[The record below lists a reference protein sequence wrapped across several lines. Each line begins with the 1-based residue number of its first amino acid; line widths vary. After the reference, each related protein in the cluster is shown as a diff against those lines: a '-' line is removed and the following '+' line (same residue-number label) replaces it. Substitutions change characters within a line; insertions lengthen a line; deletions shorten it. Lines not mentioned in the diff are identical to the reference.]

1 MKLSN
6 NFNFKAKNTWLIF
19 AFILVILIL
28 WNTNALF
35 DSLSLQERS
44 KMELWAMAQKEY
56 IKNPSLSNL
65 TFEVLQR
72 SGTNPI
78 IQVDEFDKIIEIRN
92 IDWDNKKQDSIQ
104 LYNLLYEI
112 KKENDPIIIKYK
124 NDQGELVINQKL
136 YYGNSSIL
144 KKLRY
149 YPLALLLIIF
159 LFGSVLY
166 FVLKTSR
173 VAEQNRLW
181 TAMAKE
187 TAHQLGTPL
196 SSMMGWI
203 SLLKEKESLPIKEI
217 EKDIK
222 RLNLISERFSKVGS
236 IPNLE
241 SQEINSVIEQTTSY
255 LKKRSSE
262 HILFEIKLPQKEVI
276 LPFNSQLISWT
287 LENLIKNG
295 IDAMKGKGRLSVQM
309 IEQKSKVEIY
319 ICDSG
324 SGIKDELLPSI
335 FNPGFTTKERGWGL
349 GLSLAKRI
357 VEDFHNGK
365 IIVNKN
371 RQSQGTC
378 FQILLN
384 KSKIN

>member
-6 NFNFKAKNTWLIF
+6 NFNFNAKNTWLIF

-112 KKENDPIIIKYK
+112 KKENDPIIIKYE

-144 KKLRY
+144 KKLQY

-324 SGIKDELLPSI
+324 SGIKDELIPSI

-384 KSKIN
+384 KS

>member
-144 KKLRY
+144 KKLQY

-159 LFGSVLY
+159 LFGTVLY

-324 SGIKDELLPSI
+324 SGIKDELIPSI

-384 KSKIN
+384 KS

>member
-6 NFNFKAKNTWLIF
+6 NFNFNAKNTWLIF

-92 IDWDNKKQDSIQ
+92 INWDNKKQDSIQ

-112 KKENDPIIIKYK
+112 KKENDPIIIQYK

-144 KKLRY
+144 KKLQY

-159 LFGSVLY
+159 LFGTVLY

-384 KSKIN
+384 KP

>member
-144 KKLRY
+144 KKLQY

-196 SSMMGWI
+196 SSMMGWV

-241 SQEINSVIEQTTSY
+241 SQEINSVIEQTTTY

-262 HILFEIKLPQKEVI
+262 HILFEIKIPQKEVI

-324 SGIKDELLPSI
+324 SGIKDELIPSI

-384 KSKIN
+384 KS

>member
-1 MKLSN
+1 MKLSS
-6 NFNFKAKNTWLIF
+6 NFNFNAKNTWLIF

-112 KKENDPIIIKYK
+112 KKENDPIIIQYK

-144 KKLRY
+144 KKLQY
-149 YPLALLLIIF
+149 YPLALLSIIF
-159 LFGSVLY
+159 LFGTVLY

-324 SGIKDELLPSI
+324 SGIKDELLQSI
-335 FNPGFTTKERGWGL
+335 FKPGFTTKERGWGL

-384 KSKIN
+384 KS

>member
-19 AFILVILIL
+19 AFILVVLIL

-112 KKENDPIIIKYK
+112 KKENDPIIIQYK

-144 KKLRY
+144 KKLQY

-159 LFGSVLY
+159 LFGTVLY

-262 HILFEIKLPQKEVI
+262 HILFEIKIPQKEVI

-384 KSKIN
+384 KS

>member
-144 KKLRY
+144 KKLQY

-159 LFGSVLY
+159 LF
-166 FVLKTSR
+166 
-173 VAEQNRLW
+173 
-181 TAMAKE
+181 
-187 TAHQLGTPL
+187 
-196 SSMMGWI
+196 
-203 SLLKEKESLPIKEI
+203 
-217 EKDIK
+217 
-222 RLNLISERFSKVGS
+222 
-236 IPNLE
+236 
-241 SQEINSVIEQTTSY
+241 
-255 LKKRSSE
+255 
-262 HILFEIKLPQKEVI
+262 
-276 LPFNSQLISWT
+276 
-287 LENLIKNG
+287 
-295 IDAMKGKGRLSVQM
+295 
-309 IEQKSKVEIY
+309 
-319 ICDSG
+319 
-324 SGIKDELLPSI
+324 
-335 FNPGFTTKERGWGL
+335 
-349 GLSLAKRI
+349 
-357 VEDFHNGK
+357 
-365 IIVNKN
+365 
-371 RQSQGTC
+371 
-378 FQILLN
+378 
-384 KSKIN
+384 

>member
-112 KKENDPIIIKYK
+112 KKENDPIIIQYK

-144 KKLRY
+144 KKLQY

-159 LFGSVLY
+159 LFGTVLY

-203 SLLKEKESLPIKEI
+203 SLLKEKDSLPIKEI

-262 HILFEIKLPQKEVI
+262 HILFEIKLPQKKVI

-295 IDAMKGKGRLSVQM
+295 IDAMKGKGRLSIQV
-309 IEQKSKVEIY
+309 IEQKSKVEIC

-384 KSKIN
+384 KS

>member
-112 KKENDPIIIKYK
+112 KKENDPIIIQYK

-144 KKLRY
+144 KKLQY

-181 TAMAKE
+181 AAMAKE

-222 RLNLISERFSKVGS
+222 RLNLISDRFSKVGS

-262 HILFEIKLPQKEVI
+262 HILFEIKLPQREVI

-371 RQSQGTC
+371 RQSLGTC
-378 FQILLN
+378 FQILLK
-384 KSKIN
+384 KS

>member
-112 KKENDPIIIKYK
+112 RKENDPIIIQYK

-144 KKLRY
+144 KKLQY

-159 LFGSVLY
+159 LFGTVLY

-203 SLLKEKESLPIKEI
+203 SLLEEKESLPIKEI

-222 RLNLISERFSKVGS
+222 RLNLISDRFSKVGS

-335 FNPGFTTKERGWGL
+335 FNPGFTTKKRGWGL

-365 IIVNKN
+365 ILVNKN

-378 FQILLN
+378 FQVLLN
-384 KSKIN
+384 KS

>member
-92 IDWDNKKQDSIQ
+92 IDWDNKKQDSTQ
-104 LYNLLYEI
+104 LYNLLNEI
-112 KKENDPIIIKYK
+112 RKENDPIIIQYK

-144 KKLRY
+144 KKLQY

-159 LFGSVLY
+159 LFGTVLY

-262 HILFEIKLPQKEVI
+262 HILFEIKLPQKKVI

-295 IDAMKGKGRLSVQM
+295 IDAMKGKGRLSIQM

-349 GLSLAKRI
+349 GLSLVKRI

-365 IIVNKN
+365 ILVNKN
-371 RQSQGTC
+371 KQSQGTC

-384 KSKIN
+384 KS

>member
-112 KKENDPIIIKYK
+112 KKENDPIIIQYK

-144 KKLRY
+144 KKLQY

-159 LFGSVLY
+159 LFGTVLY

-181 TAMAKE
+181 AAMAKE

-203 SLLKEKESLPIKEI
+203 SLLKEKESIPIKEI

-241 SQEINSVIEQTTSY
+241 PQEINSVIEQTTSY

-262 HILFEIKLPQKEVI
+262 HILFEIKLPQKKVI

-365 IIVNKN
+365 ILVNKN
-371 RQSQGTC
+371 KQSQGTC
-378 FQILLN
+378 FQVLLN
-384 KSKIN
+384 KS

>member
-112 KKENDPIIIKYK
+112 KKENDPIIIQYK

-144 KKLRY
+144 KKLQY

-159 LFGSVLY
+159 LLELY
-166 FVLKTSR
+166 F
-173 VAEQNRLW
+173 
-181 TAMAKE
+181 
-187 TAHQLGTPL
+187 
-196 SSMMGWI
+196 
-203 SLLKEKESLPIKEI
+203 
-217 EKDIK
+217 
-222 RLNLISERFSKVGS
+222 
-236 IPNLE
+236 
-241 SQEINSVIEQTTSY
+241 
-255 LKKRSSE
+255 
-262 HILFEIKLPQKEVI
+262 ILF
-276 LPFNSQLISWT
+276 
-287 LENLIKNG
+287 
-295 IDAMKGKGRLSVQM
+295 
-309 IEQKSKVEIY
+309 
-319 ICDSG
+319 
-324 SGIKDELLPSI
+324 
-335 FNPGFTTKERGWGL
+335 
-349 GLSLAKRI
+349 
-357 VEDFHNGK
+357 
-365 IIVNKN
+365 
-371 RQSQGTC
+371 
-378 FQILLN
+378 
-384 KSKIN
+384 

>member
-1 MKLSN
+1 MKLSK

-35 DSLSLQERS
+35 KSLSLQERS
-44 KMELWAMAQKEY
+44 KMKLWAMAQKEY

-92 IDWDNKKQDSIQ
+92 IDWDNKKEDSIK
-104 LYNLLYEI
+104 LYNILSQI
-112 KKENDPIIIKYK
+112 KKENDPITIQYENEK
-124 NDQGELVINQKL
+124 GELIINKKL

-144 KKLRY
+144 KKLQY

-159 LFGSVLY
+159 LFGTVLY

-173 VAEQNRLW
+173 IAEQNRLW
-181 TAMAKE
+181 AAMAKE

-217 EKDIK
+217 EKDIN
-222 RLNLISERFSKVGS
+222 RLNLISDRFSKVGS
-236 IPNLE
+236 IPRLE
-241 SQEINSVIEQTTSY
+241 PQEINSLIEQTTSY

-295 IDAMKGKGRLSVQM
+295 IDAMKGKGRLSIQM
-309 IEQKSKVEIY
+309 IEQKSKVEIN

-324 SGIKDELLPSI
+324 IGIKDELLPNI

-357 VEDFHNGK
+357 VEDFHNGR
-365 IIVNKN
+365 ITVNKN

-384 KSKIN
+384 KS

>member
-144 KKLRY
+144 KKLQY

-159 LFGSVLY
+159 LFGTVLY

-255 LKKRSSE
+255 LKQRSSE

-384 KSKIN
+384 KS

>member
-112 KKENDPIIIKYK
+112 KKENDPIIIQYK
-124 NDQGELVINQKL
+124 NDQGKLVINQKL

-144 KKLRY
+144 KKLQY

-159 LFGSVLY
+159 LFGTVLY

-241 SQEINSVIEQTTSY
+241 PQEINSVIEQTTSY

-295 IDAMKGKGRLSVQM
+295 IDAMKGKGRLSIQM

-371 RQSQGTC
+371 KQSQGTC

-384 KSKIN
+384 KS

>member
-144 KKLRY
+144 KKLQY

-159 LFGSVLY
+159 LFGTVLY

-309 IEQKSKVEIY
+309 IEQKSKVEIN

-324 SGIKDELLPSI
+324 IGIKDELLPSI

-384 KSKIN
+384 KS

>member
-112 KKENDPIIIKYK
+112 KKENDPIIIQYK

-144 KKLRY
+144 KKLQY

-159 LFGSVLY
+159 LFGTVLY

-262 HILFEIKLPQKEVI
+262 HILFEIKLPQKRVI

-349 GLSLAKRI
+349 GLSLVKRI

-365 IIVNKN
+365 ILVNKN
-371 RQSQGTC
+371 KQSQGTC

-384 KSKIN
+384 KS

>member
-144 KKLRY
+144 KKLQY

-196 SSMMGWI
+196 SSMMGWV

-324 SGIKDELLPSI
+324 SGIKDELIPSI

-384 KSKIN
+384 KS

>member
-144 KKLRY
+144 KKLQY

-159 LFGSVLY
+159 LFGTVLY

-181 TAMAKE
+181 AAMAKE

-324 SGIKDELLPSI
+324 SGIKDELIPSI

-371 RQSQGTC
+371 KQSQGTC

-384 KSKIN
+384 KS

>member
-112 KKENDPIIIKYK
+112 KKENDPIIIQYK

-144 KKLRY
+144 KKLQY
-149 YPLALLLIIF
+149 YPLALLMIIF
-159 LFGSVLY
+159 LFGTVLY

-295 IDAMKGKGRLSVQM
+295 IDAMKGRGRLSIQM

-384 KSKIN
+384 KS

>member
-112 KKENDPIIIKYK
+112 KKENDPIIIQYK

-144 KKLRY
+144 KKLQY

-159 LFGSVLY
+159 LFGTVLY

-241 SQEINSVIEQTTSY
+241 SQEINSVIEQTTTY

-384 KSKIN
+384 KS

>member
-112 KKENDPIIIKYK
+112 KKENDPIIIQYK

-144 KKLRY
+144 KKLQY

-159 LFGSVLY
+159 LFGTVLY

-262 HILFEIKLPQKEVI
+262 HILFEIKLPQKKVI

-295 IDAMKGKGRLSVQM
+295 IDAMKGKGRLSIQV
-309 IEQKSKVEIY
+309 IEQKSKVEIC

-349 GLSLAKRI
+349 GLSLVKRI

-365 IIVNKN
+365 ILVNKN
-371 RQSQGTC
+371 KQSQGTC

-384 KSKIN
+384 KS

>member
-112 KKENDPIIIKYK
+112 KKENDPIIIQYK

-144 KKLRY
+144 KKLQY

-159 LFGSVLY
+159 LFGTVLY

-181 TAMAKE
+181 AAMAKE

-349 GLSLAKRI
+349 GLSLVKRI

-384 KSKIN
+384 KS

>member
-56 IKNPSLSNL
+56 IKSPSLSNL

-112 KKENDPIIIKYK
+112 KKENDPIIIQYK

-144 KKLRY
+144 KKLQY

-159 LFGSVLY
+159 LFGTVLY

-365 IIVNKN
+365 ILVNKN

-378 FQILLN
+378 FQVLLN
-384 KSKIN
+384 KS

>member
-112 KKENDPIIIKYK
+112 KKENDPIIIQYK

-144 KKLRY
+144 KKLQY

-159 LFGSVLY
+159 LFGTVLY

-295 IDAMKGKGRLSVQM
+295 IDAMKGKGRLSIQM
-309 IEQKSKVEIY
+309 IEQKSKVEIC

-384 KSKIN
+384 KS

>member
-112 KKENDPIIIKYK
+112 KKENDPIIIQYK

-144 KKLRY
+144 KKLQY

-159 LFGSVLY
+159 LFGTVLY

-203 SLLKEKESLPIKEI
+203 SLLKEKDSLPIKEI

-255 LKKRSSE
+255 LKQRSSE

-295 IDAMKGKGRLSVQM
+295 IDAMKGKGRLSIQM

-384 KSKIN
+384 KS

>member
-65 TFEVLQR
+65 TFEVRQR

-78 IQVDEFDKIIEIRN
+78 IQVDEFYKIIEIRN

-112 KKENDPIIIKYK
+112 KKENDPIIIQYK

-144 KKLRY
+144 KKLQY

-159 LFGSVLY
+159 LFGTVLY

-262 HILFEIKLPQKEVI
+262 HILFVIKIPQNEVI

-324 SGIKDELLPSI
+324 SGIKDEVLPSI

-371 RQSQGTC
+371 KQSQGTC

-384 KSKIN
+384 KS

>member
-144 KKLRY
+144 KKLQY

-255 LKKRSSE
+255 LKQRSSE

-295 IDAMKGKGRLSVQM
+295 IDAMKGMGRLSVQM

-324 SGIKDELLPSI
+324 SGIKDELIPSI

-349 GLSLAKRI
+349 GLSLVKRI

-365 IIVNKN
+365 ILVNKN
-371 RQSQGTC
+371 KQSQGTC

-384 KSKIN
+384 KS